1 MNDRLRGVLEK
12 QGYGIVGQHS
22 AVKLCHWL
30 RQKLMKGRSCYKEDF
45 YGIEC
50 HRCLQMTPW
59 LDCNQRC
66 TYCWRYQGVKAE
78 DIVPDDPE
86 FILNGAIGAQAR
98 LVSGYRGIETVD
110 EEMWKRSREPNQ
122 IAISLAG
129 EPTMYPYLS
138 DLIGLARSREMTT
151 FLVTNGTRPD
161 VLSSMDDLPSQL
173 YISVDAP
180 NEEVYD
186 NLCKP
191 TEPGLWDRL
200 SESLEL
206 MPSLD
211 TRTVV
216 RHTLV
221 KNWNMTDV
229 EGYARQVAMAEPDF
243 IEAKGYVFVGYSRM
257 RMTIDNMPSQDEVR
271 DFASRMEELTGYVIA
286 REKPESRVV
295 VLTKDGKVPEPVTA

>member
-1 MNDRLRGVLEK
+1 MNDRLREVLEK
-12 QGYGIVGQHS
+12 QGYGLVGQHS

-59 LDCNQRC
+59 LDCNQKC
-66 TYCWRYQGVKAE
+66 TYCWRYHGGKAE

-86 FILNGAIGAQAR
+86 SILDGAIEAQAR
-98 LVSGYRGIETVD
+98 LVSGYRGIETV
-110 EEMWKRSREPNQ
+110 EEAMWHESREPNQ

-129 EPTMYPYLS
+129 EPTLYPHLGEF
-138 DLIGLARSREMTT
+138 IGLARSRGMTT

-180 NEEVYD
+180 NEEVYG

-191 TEPGLWDRL
+191 MEPGLWDRIV
-200 SESLEL
+200 ESLAI

-221 KNWNMTDV
+221 RGWNMTDV
-229 EGYARQVAMAEPDF
+229 DGFARLVAMAEPDF

-271 DFASRMEELTGYVIA
+271 DFARRMEDATGYVIA
-286 REKPESRVV
+286 KEKPESRVV
-295 VLTKDGKVPEPVTA
+295 VLTKDGKMPGSVLP